1 VISARAVLV
10 TAALSSAAL
19 LVCGRAGA
27 WCRTKACDTDPSYGD
42 VWDEEPQP
50 TECVRD
56 RYGCLQQGT
65 PLFWSSTCLSYA
77 IQRAGSDKSMIDF
90 ETASAIIDAAFAKWA
105 AVDCGG
111 GVGPSFRSVNKGAV
125 DCRKVEYNQD
135 SGNANIFMFRDDS
148 WPYESAID
156 TLALTT
162 VTYNVENAEIFDSDV
177 EVNTAQALFTTTPTP
192 PEDGADLEA
201 VITHEIGHFLGL
213 AHSEVSA
220 ATMRSIGYQLGTV
233 GLRTLADDDIA
244 GICSIYPPGA
254 KVGSDCTPRHGFSG
268 ECGEADEGCT
278 LVGARQN
285 RGFGT
290 AAVAALF
297 GLGLIGRRLRRRIAR
312 ERH

>member
-1 VISARAVLV
+1 MRARAVLV
-10 TAALSSAAL
+10 GAALSAAAL
-19 LVCGRAGA
+19 FVCERADA

-56 RYGCLQQGT
+56 QHGCLTQGT
-65 PLFWSSTCLSYA
+65 PLFWPSTCLNYA
-77 IQRAGSDKSMIDF
+77 VQRAGSDKSMIDF
-90 ETASAIIDAAFAKWA
+90 ETASAVIDAGFAKWA

-111 GVGPSFRSVNKGAV
+111 GQGPSFRSVNKGAV
-125 DCRKVEYNQD
+125 DCRKVEYNQEA
-135 SGNANIFMFRDDS
+135 GNANIFMFRDDS
-148 WPYESAID
+148 WPYENAID

-162 VTYNVENAEIFDSDV
+162 VTYSIETAEIFDSDV
-177 EVNTAQALFTTTPTP
+177 EVNTAQATFTTTPTP
-192 PEDGADLEA
+192 PEDGADLDA
-201 VITHEIGHFLGL
+201 VLTHEIGHFLGL

-244 GICSIYPPGA
+244 GICSIYPPGE

-268 ECGEADEGCT
+268 KCAETDDGCA
-278 LVGARQN
+278 LVGNGRD

-290 AAVAALF
+290 AAIAALF
-297 GLGLIGRRLRRRIAR
+297 GFGLVLRRFRRRTAR
-312 ERH
+312 ERA